1 MRSEIEKNN
10 EVRKGGFPKKLGTT
24 YLKIGII
31 TFILGSIFML
41 VGLYIDGISG
51 RYPVF
56 TIILIAISFPLILF
70 INYKIVINAI
80 KKTPSMS

>member
-1 MRSEIEKNN
+1 MRAEIEKNN
-10 EVRKGGFPKKLGTT
+10 QVRKEGFPKKLGTT
-24 YLKIGII
+24 YLKIGAI

-70 INYKIVINAI
+70 LNYKIVVNAI
-80 KKTPSMS
+80 KKLHQ

>member
-10 EVRKGGFPKKLGTT
+10 KGRKEGFPKKLGST
-24 YLKIGII
+24 YLKIGAI
-31 TFILGSIFML
+31 TFVLGSIFIL
-41 VGLYIDGISG
+41 AGLYIDSISG
-51 RYPVF
+51 RYPVY

-80 KKTPSMS
+80 EKHRQ

>member
-10 EVRKGGFPKKLGTT
+10 QVRKKGFPKKLGST
-24 YLKIGII
+24 YLKIGAI
-31 TFILGSIFML
+31 TFVLGSIFLL
-41 VGLYIDGISG
+41 VGLYIDSISG

-70 INYKIVINAI
+70 VNYKIVVNAI
-80 KKTPSMS
+80 EKLH

>member
-10 EVRKGGFPKKLGTT
+10 QVRKKGFPKKLGST
-24 YLKIGII
+24 YLKIGAI
-31 TFILGSIFML
+31 TFVLGSIFLL
-41 VGLYIDGISG
+41 VGLYIDSISG

-70 INYKIVINAI
+70 VNYKIAVNAI
-80 KKTPSMS
+80 EKLH